1 MIMST
6 QSTNQTETKINSSRR
21 LMDEK
26 GAYVCGWL
34 ESQKEIKVPIS
45 LSPLSSSL
53 REGSQKTMSKTEL
66 TIQYKYVI

>member
-21 LMDEK
+21 FMDEK

-53 REGSQKTMSKTEL
+53 REGSQ
-66 TIQYKYVI
+66 